1 MRAVLCMAVAV
12 PVLAIVAAAGA
23 MTPPP
28 PPRVTV
34 IGDSVLDAVQSNR
47 GPRSIL
53 KQGFDV
59 DLEIGICRRLTG
71 MSCPFQDTEVPT
83 LIDLVREL
91 GPRIGPTVLVEV
103 GYNDDAATFAQSVEE
118 AITAVLGAGATHI
131 LWVNMHESQ
140 QQYIGMNQVLVAAA
154 RRHSE
159 VTIVDWNAYSH
170 DQISWFQDD
179 GIHLFYDGAVGM
191 ATLLHAALMDALAA
205 PLVVASAHL
214 PVAHLGQ
221 PYSARLLARG
231 GTAPYSWQLT
241 SGPLP
246 SGLRL
251 LADGHITGTPRHNA
265 RLRLVVRATDASART
280 ASASTTLV
288 VDDS

>member
-1 MRAVLCMAVAV
+1 MAVAV
-12 PVLAIVAAAGA
+12 PVLAVVAAAGA
-23 MTPPP
+23 ATPRPPP
-28 PPRVTV
+28 HVTV
-34 IGDSVLDAVQSNR
+34 IGDSVLDAVQSNS

-71 MSCPFQDTEVPT
+71 TSCPFKDAEVPT
-83 LIDLVREL
+83 LIDVVREL

-103 GYNDDAATFAQSVEE
+103 GYNDDAPTFAQSVEE
-118 AITAVLGAGATHI
+118 AITAVLDAGARQI

-159 VTIVDWNAYSH
+159 VTIVDWNAYSR
-170 DQISWFQDD
+170 DQPAWFQDD
-179 GIHLFYDGAVGM
+179 GIHLFYDGAIGM
-191 ATLLHAALMDALAA
+191 ATLLHASLLDALAE
-205 PLVVASAHL
+205 PLVVTSAHL
-214 PVAHLGQ
+214 PVAHVGRA
-221 PYSARLLARG
+221 YSARLLAGG
-231 GTAPYSWQLT
+231 GTAPYKWRLI

-265 RLRLVVRATDASART
+265 HVRLVFRTTDASART
-280 ASASTTLV
+280 ANASTTLV
-288 VDDS
+288 VDS

>member
-1 MRAVLCMAVAV
+1 MRAALCMAVAV
-12 PVLAIVAAAGA
+12 PVLAVVAAAGA
-23 MTPPP
+23 ATPRPPP
-28 PPRVTV
+28 HVTV
-34 IGDSVLDAVQSNR
+34 IGDSVLDAVQSNS

-71 MSCPFQDTEVPT
+71 TSCPFKDAEVPT
-83 LIDLVREL
+83 LIDVVREL

-103 GYNDDAATFAQSVEE
+103 GYNDDAPTFAQSVEE
-118 AITAVLGAGATHI
+118 AITAVLDAGARHI

-159 VTIVDWNAYSH
+159 VTIVDWNAYSR
-170 DQISWFQDD
+170 DQPSWFQDD
-179 GIHLFYDGAVGM
+179 GIHLFYDGAIGM
-191 ATLLHAALMDALAA
+191 ATLLHASLLDALAE
-205 PLVVASAHL
+205 PLVVTSTHL
-214 PVAHLGQ
+214 PVAHVGRA
-221 PYSARLLARG
+221 YSARLLAGG
-231 GTAPYSWQLT
+231 GTAPYKWRLI

-251 LADGHITGTPRHNA
+251 LADGHITGTPRQNA
-265 RLRLVVRATDASART
+265 HVRLVFRTTDASART
-280 ASASTTLV
+280 ANASTTLV
-288 VDDS
+288 VDS

>member
-1 MRAVLCMAVAV
+1 MRAALCMAVAV
-12 PVLAIVAAAGA
+12 PVLAVVAAAGA
-23 MTPPP
+23 ATPRPPP
-28 PPRVTV
+28 HVTV
-34 IGDSVLDAVQSNR
+34 IGDSVLDAVQSNS

-71 MSCPFQDTEVPT
+71 TSCPFKDAEVPT
-83 LIDLVREL
+83 LIDVVREL

-103 GYNDDAATFAQSVEE
+103 GYNDDAPTFAQSVEE
-118 AITAVLGAGATHI
+118 AITAVLDAGARHI

-159 VTIVDWNAYSH
+159 VTIVDWNAYSR
-170 DQISWFQDD
+170 DQPAWFQDD
-179 GIHLFYDGAVGM
+179 GIHLFYDGAIGM
-191 ATLLHAALMDALAA
+191 ATLLHASLLDALAE
-205 PLVVASAHL
+205 PLVVTSAHL
-214 PVAHLGQ
+214 PVAHVGRA
-221 PYSARLLARG
+221 YSARLLAGG
-231 GTAPYSWQLT
+231 GTAPYKWRLT

-251 LADGHITGTPRHNA
+251 LADGHITGTPRQNA
-265 RLRLVVRATDASART
+265 HVRLVFRTTDASART
-280 ASASTTLV
+280 ANASTTLV
-288 VDDS
+288 VDS